1 MTQNGTVTK
10 LLDKG
15 RAMVA
20 VERSTACG
28 GNCGGCEAC
37 VFDQHITVEAENVI
51 CAAPGERV
59 VLESETRRVLGAV
72 LLVYMLPV
80 ALFFL
85 GLGVGVGLGL
95 PQGGY
100 VATSLAGVLVGAA
113 LVVIFGRRRR
123 EEITFRIVGYSR

>member
-10 LLDKG
+10 LLGNG
-15 RAMVA
+15 RAAVA

-37 VFDQHITVEAENVI
+37 VFDSRLFVEAENTI
-51 CAAPGERV
+51 CAQPGERV
-59 VLESETRRVLGAV
+59 VLESETKRVMGAV

-85 GLGVGVGLGL
+85 GLGAGAALSLTQGLCA
-95 PQGGY
+95 
-100 VATSLAGVLVGAA
+100 VTSLAGAVLGGALA
-113 LVVIFGRRRR
+113 VWIGRRRK
-123 EEITFRIVGYSR
+123 EITFRIVGYSR

>member
-1 MTQNGTVTK
+1 MTQNGTVTR
-10 LLDKG
+10 LLDNG

-37 VFDQHITVEAENVI
+37 VFDSRLMVEAENAV
-51 CAAPGERV
+51 CARPGERV
-59 VLESETRRVLGAV
+59 VLESETKRVMGAV

-85 GLGVGVGLGL
+85 GLALGAGFGLSQGL
-95 PQGGY
+95 C
-100 VATSLAGVLVGAA
+100 VVISLLGAAVGAA
-113 LVVIFGRRRR
+113 LAVFIGRRRK
-123 EEITFRIVGYSR
+123 EITFRITGYSR

>member
-28 GNCGGCEAC
+28 GHCGGCEAC
-37 VFDQHITVEAENVI
+37 VFDSCLTVEADNAI
-51 CAAPGERV
+51 CARPGERV
-59 VLESETRRVLGAV
+59 VLESETKRVLGAA

-85 GLGVGVGLGL
+85 GFG
-95 PQGGY
+95 
-100 VATSLAGVLVGAA
+100 VGAA
-113 LVVIFGRRRR
+113 LGLSQGLCVVTSLLGAAVGAALAVFFGRRR
-123 EEITFRIVGYSR
+123 EEITFRITGYSR